1 MTTDQLGDT
10 DSHPSRPAPV
20 DTAQSRQPWRKRVLL
35 GGLVLCFLLLAGAGA
50 VAGYLAFTN
59 KERADLWEA
68 RAAELEG
75 EVAALEGL
83 VAERTD
89 DLNERTEDLNAMA
102 AKIVQAERAIARSEA
117 DVSSL
122 EQRQRLLANE
132 KAQVEDARAALAL
145 QASAMEDVASAFIEC
160 NDGLVEYLG
169 YIVEEDY
176 LSASSEYDRISGY
189 CQDADDRLAGYLAGQ
204 GG

>member
-1 MTTDQLGDT
+1 MTSDQLGDA
-10 DSHPSRPAPV
+10 DANPSRPAPV
-20 DTAQSRQPWRKRVLL
+20 GTTRSRPPWRKRLLL

-50 VAGYLAFTN
+50 AAGYLAFTN

-68 RAAELEG
+68 RAVDLEG
-75 EVAALEGL
+75 DVAALERV

-89 DLNERTEDLNAMA
+89 DLNERTDDLNAMA
-102 AKIVQAERAIARSEA
+102 AKIVQAERTIARSEA
-117 DVSSL
+117 DVRSL
-122 EQRQRLLANE
+122 EQRQRRLANE

-145 QASAMEDVASAFIEC
+145 QASAMEDVAGAFIEC

-176 LSASSEYDRISGY
+176 VSASSEYGRINGY
-189 CQDADDRLAGYLAGQ
+189 CQDAEDRLAQYLATQ